1 VVSLFGLLEI
11 LGSEIISAFM
21 EKKKKER
28 KKEKG
33 SYGHFRIHRMI
44 KKSVIFSHPSLP
56 LHTYDDIVSL
66 QLQTF
71 FVVIKFRSQKITG
84 Q

>member
-33 SYGHFRIHRMI
+33 SYGHFRIH
-44 KKSVIFSHPSLP
+44 
-56 LHTYDDIVSL
+56 
-66 QLQTF
+66 
-71 FVVIKFRSQKITG
+71 
-84 Q
+84 

>member
-1 VVSLFGLLEI
+1 
-11 LGSEIISAFM
+11 M
-21 EKKKKER
+21 EKKKKKER